1 MVKGGRGQLRRMQ
14 RKPGRSSLCFRL
26 ARWVSLDRD
35 RQEVDRQVQD
45 RGGRDIAMGVVM
57 IDPGNLVT

>member
-1 MVKGGRGQLRRMQ
+1 MQ

-35 RQEVDRQVQD
+35 RQEVDRQGQD
-45 RGGRDIAMGVVM
+45 RGGRGILIG
-57 IDPGNLVT
+57 